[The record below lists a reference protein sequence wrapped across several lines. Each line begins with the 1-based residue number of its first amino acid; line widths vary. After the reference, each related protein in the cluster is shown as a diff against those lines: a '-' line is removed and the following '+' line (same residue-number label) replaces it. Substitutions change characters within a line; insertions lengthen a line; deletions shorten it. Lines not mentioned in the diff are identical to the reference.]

1 MLSLREPVPISH
13 TQRCPASLLTIALK
27 GTSSHKVRSAMGTM
41 KAVRAHKRGGPEV
54 LRYEDAPVPEVGANE
69 VLVELNA
76 AAVTPGELARDETW
90 KSADGAARTP
100 ILQSHEFSVV
110 IEHVRDEV

>member
-27 GTSSHKVRSAMGTM
+27 GTSSHKVRSAMSTM

-69 VLVELNA
+69 VLVEVNA
-76 AAVTPGELARDETW
+76 AAMTPGELSCGETW
-90 KSADGAARTP
+90 QAADGGGREP
-100 ILQSHEFSVV
+100 IMPSYAISGVV
-110 IEHVRDEV
+110 AP